1 MADIPLNH
9 FVRKAYPITTSLS
22 ALYVAPFGRA
32 AIILAAYATNST
44 SSDVTITVG
53 ISGLGAPTAAGR
65 AAVPVKPYYN
75 YAKDLMIAGN
85 DTTNLVPSKLI
96 LEEYDTFIASC
107 SIPDAITIN
116 IALLETNNTV
126 Q

>member
-1 MADIPLNH
+1 
-9 FVRKAYPITTSLS
+9 
-22 ALYVAPFGRA
+22 
-32 AIILAAYATNST
+32 
-44 SSDVTITVG
+44 
-53 ISGLGAPTAAGR
+53 
-65 AAVPVKPYYN
+65 VKPYYN